1 MDRSVWRR
9 ASWLLCSAAAALVV
23 GAALLTALRWHSS
36 VPLAAAPASVTLVE
50 VLGFAGFP
58 LLAVLL
64 TARRADPVYAALW
77 SAAGLGWGAVVFA
90 GSYVTCGMALSGGWP
105 AAHLAGTLGDVGW
118 CVAVASMPFL
128 LLLFPDGTL
137 PSHRW
142 RMLQPVVL
150 AAGVGGCV
158 AAVLIPGPSST
169 APVDRWTLLGGR
181 LGSIGEP
188 LLFVSALVLLLA
200 VPASIASVNA
210 RYRGG
215 STVVRL
221 QIRWVAFAAL
231 LLGVPF
237 AVQGLANVAVPGVWG
252 ALLVAVPLL
261 AVCTA
266 VGVAVLQ
273 HRLYHIDV
281 IIHRTMVYVPLTAVI
296 VAGYVAVVGTWS
308 ALLQGRA
315 RWPVAFVATGI
326 VAVAFHPVRERLQRA
341 VNRLLFGERDE
352 PHEVVSRLADR
363 LATTP
368 EPANILPTVV
378 DTAAQALQLP
388 HVSIWQV
395 DGAVLRWAA
404 GHGRPVQTRRSP
416 TDDVGAAF
424 EFGAAFES
432 AGLEVTDPVAVDC
445 LRATAEPLES
455 PRLRTV
461 GQFGATLDA
470 AGVTLAFPL
479 RHAGEL
485 VGLLCAAP
493 RRPGEGWS
501 EPDRRALAHLARHA
515 GTVVHADRLT
525 AALHRSLDELTR
537 SRERLVTM
545 QEQERRRIQR
555 DLHDGLGPT
564 LAAMRL
570 HLEGC
575 LDPGT
580 AVPGWL
586 RGELER
592 IDELAGQAGSDV
604 RRLVYG
610 LHPPTLDHL
619 GLVAALEQHVSQFGR
634 DTGVATQFRGEPIGP
649 TSAAVDI
656 TIFRVLQEALT
667 NVAKHSGATSV
678 EVTLRRVEARLCL
691 RVDDN
696 GTGLPAGTV
705 DGTGLRGMRERA
717 ASIGGTLDLDDRPG
731 GGTRL
736 ALTVPNSPET

>member
-1 MDRSVWRR
+1 M
-9 ASWLLCSAAAALVV
+9 CTGAAALVV
-23 GAALLTALRWHSS
+23 AAIVFTGLRWRAP
-36 VPLAAAPASVTLVE
+36 VPPAAAAAGVALVE
-50 VLGFAGFP
+50 ILGFAGFP

-64 TARRADPVYAALW
+64 TGRRADPVYAALW

-90 GSYVTCGMALSGGWP
+90 GSYVNAGMALGGGWP
-105 AAHLAGTLGDVGW
+105 AAHLVGTLGDVGW
-118 CVAVASMPFL
+118 CVAIASMPFL
-128 LLLFPDGTL
+128 LLLFPDGTM
-137 PSHRW
+137 PSRRW
-142 RMLQPVVL
+142 WRLRPVVL
-150 AAGVGGCV
+150 TAGVSGCV
-158 AAVLIPGPSST
+158 AVILLPGRSST
-169 APVDRWTLLGGR
+169 APVDRWTVLGGR
-181 LGSIGEP
+181 MDAIGEP

-200 VPASIASVNA
+200 VPASIASVVA
-210 RYRGG
+210 RYRAG

-237 AVQGLANVAVPGVWG
+237 VVQGLANVAVPGVWG
-252 ALLVAVPLL
+252 ALLLAVPLL
-261 AVCTA
+261 AVCTG
-266 VGVAVLQ
+266 VGVAVLR
-273 HRLYHIDV
+273 HRLYDIDV
-281 IIHRTMVYVPLTAVI
+281 IVHRTMVYVPLTAAV
-296 VAGYVAVVGTWS
+296 VAGYMAVVGTSS

-315 RWPVAFVATGI
+315 RWPVAFLATGI
-326 VAVAFHPVRERLQRA
+326 VAVAFHPARERLQRA
-341 VNRLLFGERDE
+341 VNRLLYGERDE
-352 PHEVVSRLADR
+352 PHEVVSRLAGR
-363 LATTP
+363 LATTA
-368 EPANILPTVV
+368 EPADLLPAVV
-378 DTAAQALQLP
+378 DTAAQALRLP

-404 GHGRPVQTRRSP
+404 GHGRPVGAGRSGAG
-416 TDDVGAAF
+416 DVDAALASTGF
-424 EFGAAFES
+424 EVA
-432 AGLEVTDPVAVDC
+432 DPVAVDR
-445 LRATAEPLES
+445 LSAAVEPLES
-455 PRLRTV
+455 PLLRAA
-461 GQFGATLDA
+461 GEFGATLDA

-485 VGLLCAAP
+485 VGVLCAAP
-493 RRPGEGWS
+493 RRSGEGWS

-525 AALHRSLDELTR
+525 AALRRSLDELTR

-570 HLEGC
+570 HLESC

-580 AVPGWL
+580 AVPAWL

-610 LHPPTLDHL
+610 LHPPTLDQL
-619 GLVAALEQHVSQFGR
+619 GLVAALDQHVAQFGR
-634 DTGVATQFRGEPIGP
+634 DTGVTVQFAGEPVGP

-667 NVAKHSGATSV
+667 NVAKHSSATAV
-678 EVTLRRVEARLCL
+678 EVTLRPAGTRLCL
-691 RVDDN
+691 RVDDD

-717 ASIGGTLDLDDRPG
+717 ASIGGTLELDDRPG